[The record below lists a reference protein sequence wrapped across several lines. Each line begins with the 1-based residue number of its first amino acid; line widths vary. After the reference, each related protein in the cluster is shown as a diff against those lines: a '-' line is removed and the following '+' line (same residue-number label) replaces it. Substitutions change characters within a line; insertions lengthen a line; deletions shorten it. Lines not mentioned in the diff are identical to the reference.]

1 MPTTE
6 TVKQLSLGREEALE
20 NDRPRSLTLANGLR
34 YQFPESPP
42 LNYHSTFVT
51 NHQLPITTKVYD
63 YLHYQQRV
71 RLCAHNQCCI

>member
-20 NDRPRSLTLANGLR
+20 NDRPRPLTLANGLR
-34 YQFPESPP
+34 RQFSESPP

-51 NHQLPITTKVYD
+51 NHQLPIPITTKSI
-63 YLHYQQRV
+63 
-71 RLCAHNQCCI
+71 RLPTLPTKS